1 LQISNFDP
9 NRTKICNMATIKF
22 FTYAKESKSA
32 PIYVKVSAGREAPR
46 LILKTGLSVDPD
58 RWSNTTETIK
68 QRTRNESDKILIK
81 KIDQLRSHI
90 KTEHDEMYDV
100 PTLVWLQSVIDS
112 CFKKR
117 SAETKNLN
125 DFISAYIKET
135 KNGEKQNPRG
145 LNITLGTARG
155 WEGFQRIFN
164 EYQGVYTE
172 KRLKALAKDDKMPRP
187 LRLLNYEDITVS
199 FYNSFMTFLVNEGYQ
214 PNTVGRFIKNLKY
227 FMQKSLYDKK
237 HTNRDFQNKDIFKI
251 PKEDSF
257 SVYLTQDEVE
267 KIYRYNLKTYPR
279 MELARDA
286 FCVLCE
292 TALRISDYKQ
302 VDLNIREV
310 QGKKLIYITTK
321 KTSTEIV
328 IPASKRII
336 EILKKYD
343 NKLPIIPDQYI
354 NEYIKIV
361 AKWCGID
368 QELHYQGSK
377 FGKKYP
383 KSAKKYELISCHTG
397 RRTAISNMVKAKI
410 PLPYIMSVSGHKTE
424 KQLMEYVKLTSEEI
438 ALELSAHEYYTGVK
452 LKIVG

>member
-1 LQISNFDP
+1 
-9 NRTKICNMATIKF
+9 MATIKF
-22 FTYAKESKSA
+22 FTYAKENESA
-32 PIYVKVSAGREAPR
+32 PIYVKVSAGRQASR
-46 LILKTGLSVDPD
+46 LILKSGLTVDSD
-58 RWSNTTETIK
+58 RWSNKTETIK
-68 QRTRNESDKILIK
+68 QRIRSDSDKKLIQ
-81 KIDQLRSHI
+81 KIDKLRTHI
-90 KTEHDEMYDV
+90 KTELDDLYDP

-117 SAETKNLN
+117 SSETKNLN

-135 KNGEKQNPRG
+135 KSGDKQNPRG
-145 LNITLGTARG
+145 LNISLGTARG

-172 KRLKALAKDDKMPRP
+172 KRLKALEEDNKKPRP
-187 LRLLNYEDITVS
+187 LRILNYEDITVS

-237 HTNRDFQNKDIFKI
+237 HNNREFQNRDVFKI

-267 KIYRYNLKTYPR
+267 KIYQYNLNTYPR

-321 KTSTEIV
+321 KTSTEVV

-343 NKLPIIPDQYI
+343 NKLPSIPDQYI
-354 NEYIKIV
+354 NEFIKII

-368 QELHYQGSK
+368 QVLHWSGSK
-377 FGKKYP
+377 FGKKYD
-383 KSAKKYELISCHTG
+383 KSARKYELISCHTG

-410 PLPYIMSVSGHKTE
+410 PLPYIMSISGHKTE

-438 ALELSAHEYYTGVK
+438 ALELSAHEYFTGKK
-452 LKIVG
+452 LKVVG